1 MKLLLDNARVVDGL
15 GGVIVPGWVLIEEGK
30 IAGVGPCDTS
40 PHLQMRAEQA
50 GSVADLAGKTV
61 LPGLIDCH
69 VHLALDASPDPLKTI
84 AGEGT
89 GLSALRIASH
99 ARRTLEAGVTTVR
112 DLGARAFATIE
123 VRNAINSGLIPGP
136 RMLCAGH
143 LICMTGGHG
152 WPIGREADGA
162 DEVRRA
168 AREQLKAGA
177 DVVKL
182 MATGGVLT
190 PGTEPGAAQLTLE
203 ELRAGV
209 EEAHKAGRKA
219 TAHAQ
224 GTEGIRNA
232 VLAGIDSVEH
242 GFFLTDEIIGMM
254 VERGVYLVP
263 TLAAARAIVQ
273 HGKES
278 GIHPSA
284 VDKAMAAQEAH
295 VKSFAKALKAG
306 VKVAMGTDA
315 GTPFNEHGRNA
326 QELVLLVE
334 HGMSEAEAIQS
345 ATSRAAE
352 LLGIG
357 DSVGSISVGKVA
369 DLLVVKGDPLQDI
382 SVLAD
387 PEAIV
392 SVYQAGRL
400 VSGHG
405 I

>member
-1 MKLLLDNARVVDGL
+1 MKLLLDGAKVIDGL
-15 GGVIVPGWVLIEEGK
+15 GGVTAPGWVLVEDGK
-30 IAGVGPCDTS
+30 IAGVGRGDAS
-40 PHLQMRAEQA
+40 PRLQMRAEHPA
-50 GSVADLAGKTV
+50 SVVDLAGKTV

-69 VHLALDASPDPLKTI
+69 VHLALDASPDPMKPV
-84 AGEGT
+84 AGEGP
-89 GLSALRIASH
+89 GHSALKIALH
-99 ARRTLEAGVTTVR
+99 ARHTLESGFTTVR

-123 VRNAINSGLIPGP
+123 VRHAINSGLIPGP

-152 WPIGREADGA
+152 WPIGREADGV
-162 DEVRRA
+162 DGVRRA

-177 DVVKL
+177 DLVKL

-190 PGTEPGAAQLTLE
+190 PGTQPGAAQLTFE

-219 TAHAQ
+219 AAHAQ
-224 GTEGIRNA
+224 GSEGIRNA
-232 VLAGIDSVEH
+232 VLAGMDSIEH
-242 GFFLTDEIIGMM
+242 GFFLTDEIIRMM

-263 TLAAARAIVQ
+263 TLTAARAIVE

-278 GIHPSA
+278 GIPAAA
-284 VDKAMAAQEAH
+284 VDKATAAQDAH
-295 VKSFAKALKAG
+295 VKSFAAALKAG

-326 QELVLLVE
+326 QEIALMVE
-334 HGMSEAEAIQS
+334 HGMSEAEAIIS

-357 DSVGSISVGKVA
+357 DSVGSVSVGKVA
-369 DLLVVKGDPLQDI
+369 DLLVVSGDPLKDI
-382 SVLAD
+382 RVLAD
-387 PEAIV
+387 PEAIA
-392 SVYQAGRL
+392 SVYQAGKL
-400 VSGHG
+400 VAGRST
-405 I
+405 